1 MKEAEARA
9 GAEGG
14 AGDAGGAVSN
24 NEVSQR
30 EAARLSVEHEHLT
43 AEVAQ
48 MKQFLEENKDKIA
61 AASAADDNGN
71 QRTAQEIEELED
83 QCL

>member
-9 GAEGG
+9 GAGG
-14 AGDAGGAVSN
+14 GAGGAVSN
-24 NEVSQR
+24 NKVSQR

-61 AASAADDNGN
+61 AEIAEIDQAALE
-71 QRTAQEIEELED
+71 AQEAEAAAKAA
-83 QCL
+83 

>member
-14 AGDAGGAVSN
+14 AGGAVSN
-24 NEVSQR
+24 NKVSQR

-48 MKQFLEENKDKIA
+48 MKQFLEENKEKIA
-61 AASAADDNGN
+61 AA
-71 QRTAQEIEELED
+71 
-83 QCL
+83 